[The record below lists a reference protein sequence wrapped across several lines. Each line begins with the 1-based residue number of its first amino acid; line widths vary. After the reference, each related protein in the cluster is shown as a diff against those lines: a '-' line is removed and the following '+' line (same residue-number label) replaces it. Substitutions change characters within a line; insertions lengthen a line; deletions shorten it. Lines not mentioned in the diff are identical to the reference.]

1 MIQDSVLDESIAN
14 INQTSQKWKQFADGD
29 TSAWNSAFTDAWNRW
44 AVVGNDVG
52 SLRDCSSII
61 PSGAS
66 ERRLAQRMGGSAM
79 ARAFV
84 RRLYDS

>member
-52 SLRDCSSII
+52 SLCDCSNII

-66 ERRLAQRMGGSAM
+66 ERRLAQRMGGSAA
-79 ARAFV
+79 ARSFV